1 MKAIILAFCTI
12 QKQFIK
18 NNRDKFVISHSLESP
33 NIGQNS
39 DGVISNFQI
48 FSQINCINSRTSDH
62 IDIKLRA
69 VTKLDN
75 RKKKMSKKI
84 GDDVSSKN
92 SNAIVIFLIYSQ
104 FGTMRK
110 PDSGHIVCKT

>member
-1 MKAIILAFCTI
+1 MKAIILALCTI

-48 FSQINCINSRTSDH
+48 SSQINCINSRTSDH

-75 RKKKMSKKI
+75 RKKKLSKKI
-84 GDDVSSKN
+84 GDDVTSKN
-92 SNAIVIFLIYSQ
+92 SNAIVTFLIYSQ
-104 FGTMRK
+104 LEQCGSQI
-110 PDSGHIVCKT
+110 PDI